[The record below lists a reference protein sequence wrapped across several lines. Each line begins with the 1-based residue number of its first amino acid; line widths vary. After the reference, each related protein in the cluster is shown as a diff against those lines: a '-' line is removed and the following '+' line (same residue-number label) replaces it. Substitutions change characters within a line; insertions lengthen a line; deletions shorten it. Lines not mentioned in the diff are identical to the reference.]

1 MEQMKRAL
9 IILLKSAVVRDP
21 LRDSKQFFIPRTCFE
36 IQLNLETT
44 LVKLFSFTLIWQE
57 LCLVLFYFLEDLR
70 NASSAG
76 PISETLISKGRAWG
90 SEPSLIHES
99 KNNNDAEY
107 RDHDAKGATSSRANS
122 AASVTFADDLLE
134 TTYNSSSY
142 KSSKIYTRGVKK
154 LVQRKEQKMEGG
166 RYTLINKNFE
176 PLKIEF
182 PEEPFI
188 DWEAFDKLKEFNYKN
203 FNWKKS
209 NSSNNSSGSTDSLLE
224 EANNFLEIAKERF
237 VTTED
242 WVEIKSKKSS
252 KKSSVSNSVR
262 DLEINDYVQFIGQ
275 DMKIHDGQVRN
286 VMLEDELLH
295 VAV

>member
-1 MEQMKRAL
+1 
-9 IILLKSAVVRDP
+9 
-21 LRDSKQFFIPRTCFE
+21 
-36 IQLNLETT
+36 
-44 LVKLFSFTLIWQE
+44 
-57 LCLVLFYFLEDLR
+57 
-70 NASSAG
+70 
-76 PISETLISKGRAWG
+76 
-90 SEPSLIHES
+90 
-99 KNNNDAEY
+99 
-107 RDHDAKGATSSRANS
+107 
-122 AASVTFADDLLE
+122 
-134 TTYNSSSY
+134 
-142 KSSKIYTRGVKK
+142 
-154 LVQRKEQKMEGG
+154 MEGG
-166 RYTLINKNFE
+166 RYSLINKNFE

-242 WVEIKSKKSS
+242 WIEIKSKKSS

-286 VMLEDELLH
+286 VMLEDQLLH